1 MALGHATAIAPA
13 PEAYQL
19 ASARIRRCTYR
30 RLIAIQPG
38 PAHRYDVECLFP
50 DRLVPMP
57 LGDLP
62 AATPICNA
70 CASPRIFRADE
81 D

>member
-1 MALGHATAIAPA
+1 MAHAPVAARLE
-13 PEAYQL
+13 PESYRL
-19 ASARIRRCTYR
+19 AAARIRRCTYR
-30 RLIAIQPG
+30 RLLAVDPEF
-38 PAHRYDVECLFP
+38 AHRYEVECLFP
-50 DRLVPMP
+50 DRVLPMP

-70 CASPRIFRADE
+70 CAAAHVFRVDE

>member
-1 MALGHATAIAPA
+1 MALAPATARSE
-13 PEAYQL
+13 PEAYRL
-19 ASARIRRCTYR
+19 ATARIRRCTYR
-30 RLIAIQPG
+30 RLLAVDPRS
-38 PAHRYDVECLFP
+38 AHRYEVECLFP
-50 DRLVPMP
+50 NRILPMP

-70 CASPRIFRADE
+70 CTAAHIFRADE